1 MMFLPDIVKT
11 FPGSKIIWIHRDPLD
26 SISSYC
32 PMIESVW
39 NLFFVGENKSKAGA
53 FIVDLYS
60 RMLKKTISDRE
71 ALGVDIIDVSFKEL
85 ISEREALVD
94 RLSTK
99 LNFPSV
105 EKKSNK
111 ISSKFFKNKY
121 KFNRADYGISKENVD
136 AKLDFYTNEYSK
148 YL

>member
-1 MMFLPDIVKT
+1 
-11 FPGSKIIWIHRDPLD
+11 
-26 SISSYC
+26 
-32 PMIESVW
+32 
-39 NLFFVGENKSKAGA
+39 
-53 FIVDLYS
+53 
-60 RMLKKTISDRE
+60 MLKKTISDRE

-85 ISEREALVD
+85 IGEREALVN

-99 LNFPSV
+99 LDLPSV

-121 KFNRADYGISKENVD
+121 KFNRDDYGVSKENVD